1 MKKQFLLIFSTAI
14 STLAFS
20 QPVLQASQFASS
32 NQASRMNFLQ
42 TEGLSAGPGGAQQAW
57 DFSAATP
64 NGSSDTVGLVSV
76 ESIGQEADF
85 PTATGA
91 MRMVVDGEVIYQ
103 MIRTNEGGM
112 ELLGMVSGNSETP
125 YIRRFSNPQK
135 AFALP
140 MAYNQQGADDFEGI
154 MAVSGSAIGIDFKIV
169 TVGENTYHADG
180 YGSLKVPGGAVF
192 QDVIR
197 IHQVEESVDTVFF
210 ESPFP
215 VEPQVTNR
223 KVHSWW
229 WMSTVPGQNPIKM
242 FLSVDSSRDEGATDW
257 EVTRSAF
264 YEAETITAVAQT
276 AKPTFLPAF
285 PNPAK
290 DRFTLPVPAE
300 ASTQVRV
307 LRPDGKLHAIYEV
320 LAGQTQH
327 VLSCADWKPGLYLL
341 QIGSGN
347 RRYTQTLVKE

>member
-1 MKKQFLLIFSTAI
+1 MKKQLLLIFSTAF
-14 STLAFS
+14 STLSFS
-20 QPVLQASQFASS
+20 QPVLQASQFSSS

-42 TEGLSAGPGGAQQAW
+42 TEGLTAGPGGAQQAW

-76 ESIGQEADF
+76 ESIGQEANF

-91 MRMVVDGEVIYQ
+91 MRTVVDGEVIYQ

-125 YIRRFSNPQK
+125 FIRRFSNPQK

-140 MAYNQQGADDFEGI
+140 MAYNQQGADDFEGF

-169 TVGENTYHADG
+169 TVGGNTYHADG

-229 WMSTVPGQNPIKM
+229 WISTLPGENPVKM
-242 FLSVDSSRDEGATDW
+242 FISVDSALDEGATDW
-257 EVTRSAF
+257 DVARNAF
-264 YEAETITAVAQT
+264 FEAETVTSNQAIENSTTIQ
-276 AKPTFLPAF
+276 LF
-285 PNPAK
+285 PNPA
-290 DRFTLPVPAE
+290 REQFRVQLPQGQ
-300 ASTQVRV
+300 SQRIRV
-307 LRPDGKLHAIYEV
+307 MRPDGKLISTFET
-320 LAGQTQH
+320 QTGEAQ
-327 VLSCADWKPGLYLL
+327 LPISCAGWQPGLYLI
-341 QIGSGN
+341 QVESGN
-347 RRYTQTLVKE
+347 KRYTQTLVKE